1 MSGPGELWDRTGA
14 PVEQVLP
21 TVEDTE
27 ELGRRLASLLRAG
40 DLLVLSGPLGAGKT
54 ALVRGLGE
62 ALGVAGR
69 VTSPTFVLARQ
80 HRGPLPLLHVDA
92 YRLRDAGTASLD
104 DLDLE
109 DALADGV
116 AAVEWG
122 EGLVEGVTDSWLEV
136 TLVRDDDDVRRAQVR
151 PHGPRWE

>member
-1 MSGPGELWDRTGA
+1 MSGLWDDARQ

-27 ELGRRLASLLRAG
+27 ALGQRVAALLRAG

-54 ALVRGLGE
+54 AFVRGLG
-62 ALGVAGR
+62 AGLGVTGR
-69 VTSPTFVLARQ
+69 VTSPTFVLARV

-92 YRLRDAGTASLD
+92 YRMRDAGAVSLD

-109 DALADGV
+109 DGLSDGV
-116 AAVEWG
+116 VAVEWG
-122 EGLVEGVTDSWLEV
+122 EGLVEGLTDSWLEV
-136 TLVRDDDDVRRAQVR
+136 RLERGDDDVRRARVR
-151 PHGPRWE
+151 PVGPRWS